1 MASER
6 RPAGQPLVV
15 GIDARAAV
23 ETKAGRGRLVR
34 ELLLALAERDDQNA
48 YRCYCRTPWEP
59 LDSRSEWVAMSSPD
73 AVWHARAAGAANRDC
88 AVSLSAGSDL
98 TTTLL
103 RVPTVPPVYDLIAL
117 DP

>member
-6 RPAGQPLVV
+6 RPSGQPLVV

-59 LDSRSEWVAMSSPD
+59 LDSRFEWIAMSSPSS
-73 AVWHARAAGAANRDC
+73 V
-88 AVSLSAGSDL
+88 
-98 TTTLL
+98 
-103 RVPTVPPVYDLIAL
+103 
-117 DP
+117 